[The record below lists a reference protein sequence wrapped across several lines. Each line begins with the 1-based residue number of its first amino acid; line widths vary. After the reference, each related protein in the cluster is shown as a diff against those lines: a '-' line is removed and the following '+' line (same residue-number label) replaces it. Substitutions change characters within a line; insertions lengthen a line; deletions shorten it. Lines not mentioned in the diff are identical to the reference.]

1 MLNCSES
8 PRRGRAV
15 RCAVRDGRL
24 GLVRYYSWRTPACSR
39 KCVDRL
45 KARRASDRSW
55 LPWPQI
61 ALDQATE
68 NRGRV
73 PLRSSRSHNN
83 EARNTREQ
91 QKLCFTLF
99 KP

>member
-8 PRRGRAV
+8 LRCGRAA
-15 RCAVRDGRL
+15 RCAVCDGRF

-45 KARRASDRSW
+45 RARRAGERSW

-68 NRGRV
+68 NRGRA
-73 PLRSSRSHNN
+73 PSRSSRSHN
-83 EARNTREQ
+83 EARNT
-91 QKLCFTLF
+91 
-99 KP
+99 